1 MIGKFCIDLGSD
13 IAGLIGG
20 VLLVKP
26 AWRATRL
33 AKQVAKLANIEL
45 TPHDDPAVQEVRDDA
60 IEKTEAQITTWERS
74 DELAILWGIGLVIFS
89 FGIKIVWAVIMG
101 PEAH

>member
-20 VLLVKP
+20 ILLVKP

-33 AKQVAKLANIEL
+33 AKRVVQLESIQL
-45 TPHDDPAVQEVRDDA
+45 TPQDHPDVGEVKDGT
-60 IEKTEAQITTWERS
+60 IQQTKAQITTWERS
-74 DELAILWGIGLVIFS
+74 DELAILWGMGLVIFS
-89 FGIKIVWAVIMG
+89 FGIKIVWALITG